1 MRLRLNSV
9 SNNSLRTKKREN
21 IISNIFNSSK
31 KNFQSS
37 QENLTT
43 FKSNYENLNTVNMN
57 NYTALEYIN
66 KIFKEKKKINRPIN
80 SASFIKSRNE
90 HKKDKLQNTIFSIKQ
105 IHQFVLILEK
115 KYNLFNETKNR
126 NETNHYF
133 FSSMLRQ
140 NKNNKNKFFYN
151 HEKTQNDSS
160 NYMRN
165 KKNKELIPYPFK
177 RLQKRMRNFFS
188 LSKIKYKK
196 MIINNN
202 PLKMEFK
209 SNIYNDNII
218 NNNIIKNNNIN
229 NDNIINIDNNIN
241 NKLENKHHIKVLRIK
256 NNKPVEN
263 QKKEERNIYRN
274 KIVNIINNHNNKKKL
289 ITKKD
294 KSVST
299 DNLLL
304 LNNNNNYENKNKN
317 SLFNNKL
324 IAYLTRTMNN
334 KNNINNISNINKNRK
349 SQSSRSIFV
358 HHTKSY

>member
-31 KNFQSS
+31 KNCQSS

-105 IHQFVLILEK
+105 IHQFVLTLEK
-115 KYNLFNETKNR
+115 KYNLFNETKNQ

-229 NDNIINIDNNIN
+229 NNIINIDNNIN

-256 NNKPVEN
+256 NNKLVEN

>member
-43 FKSNYENLNTVNMN
+43 FKNNYENLNTVNMN

-115 KYNLFNETKNR
+115 KYNLFNETKNQ
-126 NETNHYF
+126 NKTNHYF

-229 NDNIINIDNNIN
+229 NNNIINIGNNIN